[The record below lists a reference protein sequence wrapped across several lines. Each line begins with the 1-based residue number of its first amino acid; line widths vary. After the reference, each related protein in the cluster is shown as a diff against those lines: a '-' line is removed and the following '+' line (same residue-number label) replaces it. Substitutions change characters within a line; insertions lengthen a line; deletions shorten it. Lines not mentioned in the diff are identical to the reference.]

1 MIDMIRQLESLAANC
16 AFVVASSVVHC
27 SLGQLQA
34 TCVCI
39 TKPSH
44 PVNMSHGSAI

>member
-1 MIDMIRQLESLAANC
+1 MVDMIRQLESLAADF

-27 SLGQLQA
+27 SFGQLQA

-39 TKPSH
+39 
-44 PVNMSHGSAI
+44 A